1 MKPGPAGP
9 SGPFRVDR
17 RLLLKAALA
26 CGLARGAAAQ
36 SDARSLPPQ
45 PGDRLVR
52 LGDGSKTPLTPAD
65 IAIGAMQ
72 TAAWAMDPSTATL
85 RSGTRLNQ
93 ILLLRLEPA
102 KLSAETR
109 ARAADGVVAYTAIC
123 THNGCDVDDWIA
135 NDQILSCSCHTS
147 MFDPKDGAKVV
158 DGPAPRPLPALPL
171 TIADGKLTVSAAFT
185 SRVGFEKG

>member
-1 MKPGPAGP
+1 MKPG
-9 SGPFRVDR
+9 FDR

-36 SDARSLPPQ
+36 GDPASLAPQ

-52 LGDGSKTPLTPAD
+52 LGDGSKTPLAPAD
-65 IAIGAMQ
+65 VALGAMQ
-72 TAAWAMDPSTATL
+72 TAAWAMDPATGTM
-85 RSGTRLNQ
+85 RSSTRLNQ
-93 ILLLRLEPA
+93 ILLLRLDPA
-102 KLSAETR
+102 SLAPVTR
-109 ARAADGVVAYTAIC
+109 ARAAEGVVAYTAIC

-135 NDQILSCSCHTS
+135 SDRILSCSCHTS

-171 TIADGKLTVSAAFT
+171 TIAEGKLTVAAPFT
-185 SRVGFEKG
+185 ARVGFEKG